1 MILSRKIISAMSPDE
16 HEAAWGEI
24 RRWLRAG
31 AKDGTEA
38 PPLVRPAGHVWTR
51 AEIAGLD
58 EEAFAAN
65 EEQLYAAAA
74 AGQVKD
80 VDGR

>member
-16 HEAAWGEI
+16 HEAAWDEI
-24 RRWLRAG
+24 RRWLAAG
-31 AKDGTEA
+31 AHDGQPA
-38 PPLVRPAGHVWTR
+38 PLLVREEGHVWTR

-65 EEQLYAAAA
+65 EERLYAAAA

>member
-1 MILSRKIISAMSPDE
+1 
-16 HEAAWGEI
+16 
-24 RRWLRAG
+24 
-31 AKDGTEA
+31 
-38 PPLVRPAGHVWTR
+38 VWTR